1 MTGDVL
7 TGLALLTG
15 VTVLAA
21 AWAWLEH
28 RRTARR
34 RRPDAAAGR
43 LATRTSQRTAEGTHV
58 QYAVDDLE
66 AAGAKVTYTTP
77 RSYDYDKAVAAK
89 RQAERRQAEMRQL
102 AAQQGQAG
110 TVAKFRRRG

>member
-28 RRTARR
+28 RRAVRR
-34 RRPDAAAGR
+34 RRQA
-43 LATRTSQRTAEGTHV
+43 LARAERPARV
-58 QYAVDDLE
+58 LDLE

-77 RSYDYDKAVAAK
+77 RSYDYEKAVAAK
-89 RQAERRQAEMRQL
+89 RQAERRQDEMRQI
-102 AAQQGQAG
+102 AAQQGQPG